1 MLGLLR
7 HLAPQPF
14 YVIAYFNQDVLVF
27 INIHFDSLYV
37 FVVFIKLVLANSIA
51 STNRRQHEHDSY

>member
-37 FVVFIKLVLANSIA
+37 FIMSIKLVLANSVT
-51 STNRRQHEHDSY
+51 STNRRQHEQDGY